1 MNLGILVNSDL
12 HLEDIIGFTHAA
24 SSNGHTVTIFVMDTG
39 TLLLE
44 KKELTGLCSIKDVEI
59 SFCMHSAEITGIKTE
74 GLPENIVKGS
84 QFHNALMNQK
94 ADKVIVL

>member
-1 MNLGILVNSDL
+1 
-12 HLEDIIGFTHAA
+12 
-24 SSNGHTVTIFVMDTG
+24 G

-44 KKELTGLCSIKDVEI
+44 KKELIALSSLKDVEI
-59 SFCMHSAEITGIKTE
+59 SFCMHSAEITGITTE
-74 GLPENIVKGS
+74 GLPENITKGS